1 MRYSP
6 PENHPESGCHD
17 GGGRTMQST
26 AALSRGPSGPA
37 QARLLGDSLAV
48 ELSALTRAALVR
60 IQVPQPVPQE
70 NPAKSV
76 SYRARRRSVSHGC
89 IPEVYHKHR
98 LWRASRRYGAPTEGT
113 ASLVKY
119 EPAPPDRKRHLPLPP
134 PPSRPA
140 Q

>member
-89 IPEVYHKHR
+89 ITEVYHKHR
-98 LWRASRRYGAPTEGT
+98 LWRRSEEHTSELQ
-113 ASLVKY
+113 SLMRNSYAVICLK
-119 EPAPPDRKRHLPLPP
+119 KKINTK
-134 PPSRPA
+134 
-140 Q
+140 QTNTKK

>member
-1 MRYSP
+1 
-6 PENHPESGCHD
+6 
-17 GGGRTMQST
+17 MQST
-26 AALSRGPSGPA
+26 AALSRGLSGPA
-37 QARLLGDSLAV
+37 PARLLWDSLAV

-89 IPEVYHKHR
+89 ITEVYHKHR

-113 ASLVKY
+113 PSLEVGR
-119 EPAPPDRKRHLPLPP
+119 AHV
-134 PPSRPA
+134 
-140 Q
+140 

>member
-1 MRYSP
+1 MAM
-6 PENHPESGCHD
+6 ES
-17 GGGRTMQST
+17 
-26 AALSRGPSGPA
+26 AAARSRGSSGPA

-89 IPEVYHKHR
+89 ITEVYHKHR

-113 ASLVKY
+113 PSLVKS
-119 EPAPPDRKRHLPLPP
+119 EPRSEEHTSELKYLMRNSYAVFC
-134 PPSRPA
+134 
-140 Q
+140 

>member
-1 MRYSP
+1 MAM
-6 PENHPESGCHD
+6 ES
-17 GGGRTMQST
+17 
-26 AALSRGPSGPA
+26 AAARSRGSSGPA

-89 IPEVYHKHR
+89 ITEVYHKHR
-98 LWRASRRYGAPTEGT
+98 LWRASRRSEEHTSELQ
-113 ASLVKY
+113 SLMRISYAVFCLKN
-119 EPAPPDRKRHLPLPP
+119 KKI
-134 PPSRPA
+134 
-140 Q
+140 